1 MGKYMKIDVDLFGTN
16 FDKKSNSIQ
25 DMFNSRILAAKLSFV
40 DEKSLLRQE
49 VILNGYQLDELV
61 SKINNIKKCLEGTG
75 LVLKV

>member
-1 MGKYMKIDVDLFGTN
+1 MKIDVDLFGTN